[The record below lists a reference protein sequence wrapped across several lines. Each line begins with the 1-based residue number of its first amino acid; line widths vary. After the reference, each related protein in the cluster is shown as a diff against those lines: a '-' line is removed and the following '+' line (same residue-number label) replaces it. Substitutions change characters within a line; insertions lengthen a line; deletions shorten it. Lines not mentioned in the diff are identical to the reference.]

1 MDENEIRRALD
12 AQTDHWI
19 RHEMDAWGAY
29 FTDDC
34 DFITHRGV
42 WWRTRRDNVEG
53 HKDVPASVIAQKRNY
68 TQEIVDIAAI
78 APDVALVHTR
88 WSWPDHA
95 LPGAD
100 APEDRTG
107 LITMVLV
114 RRDGAWKIRAV
125 HNTRVNGLDD
135 FAGRPEREHAPAER

>member
-34 DFITHRGV
+34 DFITHRGL

-53 HKDVPASVIAQKRNY
+53 HKDVPASVVAQKQNY
-68 TQEIVDIAAI
+68 SQEVVSITAI
-78 APDVALVHTR
+78 APGVALVHTR
-88 WSWPDHA
+88 WSWPGHTP
-95 LPGAD
+95 PGAE

-114 RRDGAWKIRAV
+114 ELDGTWRIRAV

-135 FAGRPEREHAPAER
+135 SAASAGR

>member
-1 MDENEIRRALD
+1 MDRTDETEIRRALT
-12 AQTDHWI
+12 AQTGHWI

-34 DFITHRGV
+34 DFITHRGL
-42 WWRTRRDNVEG
+42 WWRTRSDNVDG
-53 HKDVPASVIAQKRNY
+53 HKDVPAPVVAQKRNY
-68 TQEIVDIAAI
+68 AQEIVSIAGL

-88 WSWPDHA
+88 WEWPEHR
-95 LPGAD
+95 LPGAK
-100 APEDRTG
+100 APEDRGG

-114 RRDGAWKIRAV
+114 RLQDTWKIRAV

-135 FAGRPEREHAPAER
+135 FEPEDRTAAPM

>member
-12 AQTDHWI
+12 AHTDHWI
-19 RHEMDAWGAY
+19 RHEMDAWGAC

-53 HKDVPASVIAQKRNY
+53 HKDVPASVVAQKRNY
-68 TQEIVDIAAI
+68 TQEVVSIAAI

-88 WSWPDHA
+88 WSWPGHT
-95 LPGAD
+95 LPGA
-100 APEDRTG
+100 AVPEDRTG

-135 FAGRPEREHAPAER
+135 FAAGRA